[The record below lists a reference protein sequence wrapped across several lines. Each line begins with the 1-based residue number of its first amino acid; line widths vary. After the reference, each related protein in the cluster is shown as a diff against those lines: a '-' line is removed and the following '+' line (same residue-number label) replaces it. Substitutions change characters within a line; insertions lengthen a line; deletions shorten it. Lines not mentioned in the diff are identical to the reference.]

1 MGLLKMLER
10 LTISTTKAMSP
21 KMTIPENVKKPS
33 RVLLILAP
41 QQKAMNCYIM
51 RDFVS
56 HTDTEVLET
65 LAEIEK
71 SELSDEF
78 LSMKL

>member
-1 MGLLKMLER
+1 
-10 LTISTTKAMSP
+10 
-21 KMTIPENVKKPS
+21 MTIPENAKKPL
-33 RVLLILAP
+33 RVLLILAL
-41 QQKAMNCYIM
+41 QQSNELLTERVI
-51 RDFVS
+51 FVS
-56 HTDTEVLET
+56 HTDTEVLKT